1 MRKLSLG
8 EVEPL
13 AWWSETWS
21 EEQSVLR
28 GHFEM
33 RKGMGGGGWGD
44 LLPRHEG
51 GGQTR
56 GLASSGCNQVAGDP
70 PAGSSLQQLSRRL
83 VVRKLACGQS
93 SYPGWQQAPSTQ
105 WQVVSGGEWL
115 TLAICGHSPI
125 STTCPLGRVL
135 KPPVWGFEEGK
146 NQYQSCSEPSL
157 GRREG
162 CGNSGRRH
170 EA

>member
-44 LLPRHEG
+44 LLARHEG
-51 GGQTR
+51 GGQTW

-70 PAGSSLQQLSRRL
+70 PAGSSLQQLSGRL
-83 VVRKLACGQS
+83 VVSLDICDTEGELLDQMMPPHIWS
-93 SYPGWQQAPSTQ
+93 
-105 WQVVSGGEWL
+105 QVQRILV
-115 TLAICGHSPI
+115 
-125 STTCPLGRVL
+125 
-135 KPPVWGFEEGK
+135 
-146 NQYQSCSEPSL
+146 YDSL
-157 GRREG
+157 
-162 CGNSGRRH
+162 C